1 MRKFYKKTATGAI
14 QEWSIGGKLSSR
26 VSTILIKYGQ
36 TGGAMQTQL
45 EEVTVN
51 QSGRSIREQMLSRI
65 NSRIDKQLA
74 KGYRRTVEEAL
85 KYENKNELNLAKPML
100 AQPHGKVKDVNFVNC
115 HRQRKLDGH
124 RMLVTCLNGVNIAY
138 TRNGKPIDT
147 LDHIIDHMVIPEGV
161 TIDGEV
167 YHHGTPLQTV
177 SSWCKRLQENTLKL
191 KYHVYDIV
199 SDLDFITRLQILA
212 DLELGPNV
220 QVVETWLSNDS
231 IHDDLNRVIDEGYEG
246 LMLRQSSFPYG
257 TGKRCKSLIKVK
269 KLIDGEFEVVA
280 IHSSVDNWAIL
291 ECQIGDQVFR
301 TSAPGTMEEKK
312 ECLQNKEN
320 YIGKLVTCEYFSL
333 TKDGLPFHCSA
344 RRWREDL

>member
-26 VSTILIKYGQ
+26 VSSILIKYGQ
-36 TGGAMQTQL
+36 AGGAMQTQL

-51 QSGRSIREQMLSRI
+51 HSGRSIREQMLSRI

-74 KGYRRTVEEAL
+74 KGYRRTVEDAI
-85 KYENKNELNLAKPML
+85 KFENKNELNLSKPML
-100 AQPHGKVKDVNFVNC
+100 AQPYGKVKDVDFVDC
-115 HRQRKLDGH
+115 YRQRKLDGH
-124 RMLVTCLNGVNIAY
+124 RLLVTCLNGVNIAY
-138 TRNGKPIDT
+138 TRNGKPVDT

-177 SSWCKRLQENTLKL
+177 SSWCKRLQEDTLKL

-199 SDLDFITRLQILA
+199 APSSFALRYGRLA
-212 DLELGPNV
+212 EFDLGPNV
-220 QVVETWLSNDS
+220 QLVETWLSNDT
-231 IHDDLNRVIDEGYEG
+231 IHDDLNRVVEEGYEG
-246 LMLRQSSFPYG
+246 LMLRQSSYPYG

-269 KLIDGEFEVVA
+269 KLLDGEFRVVA
-280 IHSSVDNWAIL
+280 IHESADGWAIL
-291 ECQIGDQVFR
+291 ECQIGEQTFR
-301 TSAPGTMEEKK
+301 TSAPGTMVQKR
-312 ECLQNKEN
+312 ECLQNKES